1 MTRICSLNFGFVYV
15 RLPIAKIQKRIAN
28 MSNFQPYVPDDTSF
42 KDWTIKG
49 VVIGSLFG
57 VIFGSANAYLGLHV
71 GLTISTA
78 IPLAVIAVAVFKVL
92 TPILGKSSILDSNIA
107 QTTGSASSSLASGL
121 IFTIP
126 ALFLWGFN
134 PSIFKM
140 GTLALLGG
148 ILGVLFMIPLR
159 RALIVREHGTL
170 PYPEGTA
177 AAQVLIS
184 AEEGGAKAKNIFVGL
199 GIGAVYTILVR
210 FLHLWHEKIYL
221 NLPIMKK
228 AKLGGEPM
236 PALLGVGYI
245 LGPRIAAIMVAG
257 GLLSWLGVIPLMAY
271 FGENLSSP
279 LFPEKI
285 LPISQM
291 TPEQIWD
298 KYIRVVGAGAV
309 AVAGIITVIKSIPT
323 MYNALKMGIQD
334 VSLRKD
340 PAQARKNRTQID
352 LPITFLGIGVLAVI
366 LILVL
371 SPQTLGMNT
380 SIFIRLIAAICIA
393 IFAFCFVTVS
403 SRIVGMVGVT
413 SNPTSGMTIVT
424 LLGTSLLFFAL
435 GWTDAIGQAT
445 ALTIGTVVAV
455 AASIAGD
462 ISQDLKAGY
471 IIGATPKRQQ
481 ASELIG
487 VITSAFAI
495 AAVVWLLGE
504 AFTFGSEALAA
515 PQATLMKTV
524 IEGVLGGN
532 LPWGLVMIGG
542 SFAIV
547 AELLGVPSL
556 PFAVGIYLPLST
568 MTPIYVG
575 GLARYFIEK
584 RAGSDKETKK
594 KKSEKGILLSSGFI
608 AGEGIAMV
616 GVAAYAFIKKAKP
629 EGIGLVWPG
638 SVGDFVSLAAFFLMV
653 AFIFYK
659 TRK

>member
-1 MTRICSLNFGFVYV
+1 MAEFE
-15 RLPIAKIQKRIAN
+15 
-28 MSNFQPYVPDDTSF
+28 PYVPDETSF
-42 KDWTIKG
+42 KDLTVKA
-49 VVIGSLFG
+49 VIIGAIFG

-78 IPLAVIAVAVFKVL
+78 IPLAVIAVAVFKIL

-134 PSIFKM
+134 PGIFKM

-148 ILGVLFMIPLR
+148 VLGVLFMIPLR
-159 RALIVREHGTL
+159 RALIVKEHGIL

-184 AEEGGAKAKNIFVGL
+184 AEEGGSKAKNIFIGL
-199 GIGAVYTILVR
+199 GIGAVYTTLVR
-210 FLHLWHEKIYL
+210 FLYLWPEKIHL
-221 NLPIMKK
+221 NLPILKK

-257 GLLSWLGVIPLMAY
+257 GLLSWIGIIPLMAY
-271 FGENLSSP
+271 FGENLDVP

-285 LPISQM
+285 LPIAQM
-291 TPEQIWD
+291 SAEQIWD

-309 AVAGIITVIKSIPT
+309 AVAGIITVIRSFPT
-323 MYNALKMGIQD
+323 MYNALKMGIMD
-334 VSLRKD
+334 VSLKKES
-340 PAQARKNRTQID
+340 ARNLRERTQTD
-352 LPITFLGIGVLAVI
+352 LPITVLGIGVVI
-366 LILVL
+366 VITILVV

-380 SIFIRLIAAICIA
+380 SILTRAIAAICIA
-393 IFAFCFVTVS
+393 FFAFCFVTVS

-455 AASIAGD
+455 GASIAGD

-481 ASELIG
+481 TSELIG

-515 PQATLMKTV
+515 PQAVLMKTV
-524 IEGVLGGN
+524 IEGVLGGD
-532 LPWGLVMIGG
+532 LPWGLVLIGG
-542 SFAIV
+542 AFALV
-547 AELLGVPSL
+547 AELLRVPSL

-575 GLARYFIEK
+575 GLLRYFVEK
-584 RAGSDKETKK
+584 RAGKDQEIKRKR
-594 KKSEKGILLSSGFI
+594 SEKGVLLGSGFI

-629 EGIGLVWPG
+629 EGIGLTWHG
-638 SVGDFVSLAAFFLMV
+638 NIGDFVSLAAFSLLV
-653 AFIFYK
+653 AFIIFK
-659 TRK
+659 TRKE

>member
-1 MTRICSLNFGFVYV
+1 
-15 RLPIAKIQKRIAN
+15 
-28 MSNFQPYVPDDTSF
+28 MSEFQPYVPDEISI
-42 KDWTIKG
+42 KDFTIKAIILG
-49 VVIGSLFG
+49 ALFG
-57 VIFGSANAYLGLHV
+57 VIFGSANAYLGLRV

-78 IPLAVIAVAVFKVL
+78 IPLAVISVAVFKVL
-92 TPILGKSSILDSNIA
+92 TPIIGKSTILDSNLA
-107 QTTGSASSSLASGL
+107 QTTGSASSSLASGI

-148 ILGVLFMIPLR
+148 VLGVLFMIPLR
-159 RALIVREHGTL
+159 RALIVKEHGIL

-184 AEEGGAKAKNIFVGL
+184 AEEGGTKARNIFIGL
-199 GIGAVYTILVR
+199 GIGAVYTTLVR
-210 FLHLWHEKIYL
+210 FLQIWPEKIKV
-221 NLPIMKK
+221 NLPVLKK
-228 AKLGGEPM
+228 AELGGEPM
-236 PALLGVGYI
+236 PALLGVGFI

-257 GLLSWLGVIPLMAY
+257 GLLSWIGIIPLMAY
-271 FGENLSSP
+271 FGENLNIP
-279 LFPEKI
+279 LFPEKTLSI
-285 LPISQM
+285 AQM
-291 TPEQIWD
+291 TPYQIWD

-309 AVAGIITVIKSIPT
+309 AVAGIITVIRSLPT
-323 MYNALKMGIQD
+323 MYNALKMGIKDFRLNKEISTTQ
-334 VSLRKD
+334 RK
-340 PAQARKNRTQID
+340 RTQVD
-352 LPITFLGIGVLAVI
+352 LPILVLGVGVLIVVI
-366 LILVL
+366 VLIL
-371 SPQTLGMNT
+371 SPQIIGVST
-380 SIFIRLIAAICIA
+380 SVLIRIIAAVCIA
-393 IFAFCFVTVS
+393 FFAFCFVTVS

-424 LLGTSLLFFAL
+424 LLGTSLLFYAL

-455 AASIAGD
+455 GASIAGD

-481 ASELIG
+481 TAELIG

-495 AAVVWLLGE
+495 AAAVWLLGE
-504 AFTFGSEALAA
+504 SFIFGSVDLPA
-515 PQATLMKTV
+515 PQAVLMKTV

-542 SFAIV
+542 AISIT
-547 AELLGVPSL
+547 AELLRIPSL

-568 MTPIYVG
+568 MTPLYVG
-575 GLARYFIEK
+575 GLLRQFVER
-584 RAGSDKETKK
+584 RAGDNQELRKK
-594 KKSEKGILLSSGFI
+594 RGEKGILLGSGFI

-616 GVAAYAFIKKAKP
+616 AVAIYAFIKKAKP

-638 SVGDFVSLAAFFLMV
+638 YLGSFIALAAFFGLV
-653 AFIFYK
+653 AFILFK

>member
-1 MTRICSLNFGFVYV
+1 MTD
-15 RLPIAKIQKRIAN
+15 
-28 MSNFQPYVPDDTSF
+28 FQPYVPEDTPF
-42 KDWTIKG
+42 QDWTIKG
-49 VVIGSLFG
+49 VIVGAIFG

-159 RALIVREHGTL
+159 RALIVREHGVL

-184 AEEGGAKAKNIFVGL
+184 AEEGGAKAKNIFIGL
-199 GIGAVYTILVR
+199 GIGAVYTTCVR
-210 FLHLWHEKIYL
+210 FLHLWPEKIHL
-221 NLPIMKK
+221 NLPILKK

-257 GLLSWLGVIPLMAY
+257 GLLSWLGVIPLIAY
-271 FGENLSSP
+271 FGENLNLP

-285 LPISQM
+285 LPIADM
-291 TPEQIWD
+291 NPEQIWD
-298 KYIRVVGAGAV
+298 KYIRVIGAGAV

-323 MYNALKMGIQD
+323 MYNALKMGIKD
-334 VSLRKD
+334 VRVRKGNT
-340 PAQARKNRTQID
+340 QIQRKRTQTD
-352 LPITFLGIGVLAVI
+352 LPITVLGIGVLAVI
-366 LILVL
+366 TVLIL
-371 SPQTLGMNT
+371 SPQTLGMDT
-380 SIFIRLIAAICIA
+380 SILVRMIAAVCIA

-424 LLGTSLLFFAL
+424 LLGTSLIFYAL

-455 AASIAGD
+455 SASIAGD

-487 VITSAFAI
+487 VVTSAFAI

-524 IEGVLGGN
+524 IEGVLGGD
-532 LPWGLVMIGG
+532 LPWGLVLIGG

-575 GLARYFIEK
+575 GVLRYFVEK
-584 RAGSDKETKK
+584 KAGDNAELKK
-594 KKSEKGILLSSGFI
+594 KRGEKGVLLGSGFI

-616 GVAAYAFIKKAKP
+616 GVAAYAFIRKAKP

-638 SVGDFVSLAAFFLMV
+638 HLGDYVSLAAFFCMV
-653 AFIFYK
+653 AFIIYK
-659 TRK
+659 SRK

>member
-1 MTRICSLNFGFVYV
+1 MAI
-15 RLPIAKIQKRIAN
+15 
-28 MSNFQPYVPDDTSF
+28 MSEFQPYVPEETSL
-42 KDWTIKG
+42 KDWTLRG
-49 VVIGSLFG
+49 VIVGALFG

-92 TPILGKSSILDSNIA
+92 TPILGKSTILDSNIA

-148 ILGVLFMIPLR
+148 VLGVLFMIPLR
-159 RALIVREHGTL
+159 RALIVKEHGVL

-177 AAQVLIS
+177 AAHVLIS
-184 AEEGGAKAKNIFVGL
+184 AEEGGAKSKNIFIGL
-199 GIGAVYTILVR
+199 GIGAVYTTCVR
-210 FLHLWHEKIYL
+210 FLHLWPEKIHL
-221 NLPIMKK
+221 NLPVLKK

-245 LGPRIAAIMVAG
+245 LGLRIAGIMVAG
-257 GLLSWLGVIPLMAY
+257 GLLSWLGIIPLIAY
-271 FGENLSSP
+271 FGENLNLP

-285 LPISQM
+285 LPIADM

-298 KYIRVVGAGAV
+298 KYIRVIGAGAV
-309 AVAGIITVIKSIPT
+309 AVAGIITIIKSIPT
-323 MYNALKMGIQD
+323 MYNALKMGIKD
-334 VSLRKD
+334 ISLKKES
-340 PAQARKNRTQID
+340 AQSQKKRTQTD
-352 LPITFLGIGVLAVI
+352 LPITVLGIGVLAVAII
-366 LILVL
+366 LIL
-371 SPQTLGMNT
+371 SPDTLGMNT
-380 SIFIRLIAAICIA
+380 SILVRMIAAFCIT

-413 SNPTSGMTIVT
+413 SNPTSGMAIVT
-424 LLGTSLLFFAL
+424 LLGTCLLFLAL

-471 IIGATPKRQQ
+471 IIGATPRRQQ

-487 VITSAFAI
+487 VLTSAFAI
-495 AAVVWLLGE
+495 AAVIWLLGE

-542 SFAIV
+542 AFAIV

-575 GLARYFIEK
+575 GLLRYFVERK
-584 RAGSDKETKK
+584 AGADKELKIKK
-594 KKSEKGILLSSGFI
+594 GETGILLGSGFI

-616 GVAAYAFIKKAKP
+616 GVAAYAFFKKAQP

-638 SVGDFVSLAAFFLMV
+638 NLSYFVALGAFLSLV

-659 TRK
+659 SKK